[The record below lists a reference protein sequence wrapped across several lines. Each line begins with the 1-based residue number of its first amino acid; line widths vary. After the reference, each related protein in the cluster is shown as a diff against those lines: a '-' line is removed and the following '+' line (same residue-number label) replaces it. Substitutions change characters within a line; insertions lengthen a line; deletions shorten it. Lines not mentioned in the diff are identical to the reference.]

1 MELFS
6 LCVLSKDSL
15 WMVFV
20 CVSDLPFLRPTHPS
34 SLYSGLV
41 TQGLVTYKLYVLYA
55 SPLLFLSVNG
65 RN

>member
-20 CVSDLPFLRPTHPS
+20 CASDLPFLCPTHPS
-34 SLYSGLV
+34 YLYSGLV
-41 TQGLVTYKLYVLYA
+41 TQGLVTYKLHVLYA
-55 SPLLFLSVNG
+55 NPLLFLSVNG

>member
-6 LCVLSKDSL
+6 VCVWSRDSL

-20 CVSDLPFLRPTHPS
+20 CVSDLLFLYPTCPS

-41 TQGLVTYKLYVLYA
+41 TQGLVTYRLHVLYA
-55 SPLLFLSVNG
+55 NPLLFLSANG